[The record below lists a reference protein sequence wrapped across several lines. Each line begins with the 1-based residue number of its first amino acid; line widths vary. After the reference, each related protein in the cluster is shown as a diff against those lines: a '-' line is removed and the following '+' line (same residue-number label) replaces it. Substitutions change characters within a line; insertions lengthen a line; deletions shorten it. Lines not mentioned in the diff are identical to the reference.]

1 MKKKIIFCVV
11 GVVVCACICV
21 LIFSV
26 FYYKKQKNGNNMSN
40 KTLEEIEDYIL
51 NINSYKA
58 ELKVE
63 VVSNKNINKYVLE
76 QEFVAPNLVSQKVVE
91 PKNIENLTI
100 KYNGKNLEII
110 NSKLNLST
118 IYENYNYVAN
128 NRLWLSD
135 FISKY
140 KNEGGKISEIDGE
153 IIMELKEENNI
164 STKLYINKKEN
175 KIEKLDVCDNKRN
188 TKIYIQYN
196 NIEINAVNL
205 ENVVAFKKI
214 ETIHEL

>member
-1 MKKKIIFCVV
+1 MKKKIIFCTV
-11 GVVVCACICV
+11 GAVICICICG
-21 LIFSV
+21 LF
-26 FYYKKQKNGNNMSN
+26 FYFFNYKKQKIGNNMSN

-58 ELKVE
+58 ELMVE
-63 VVSNKNINKYVLE
+63 VKSNKNTNKYVLE
-76 QEFVAPNLVSQKVVE
+76 QEFAAPNLVFQKVIE

-128 NRLWLSD
+128 NRLWLCD

-140 KNEGGKISEIDGE
+140 KSEGGKISEINGE
-153 IIMELKEENNI
+153 IIMELKEDNNI
-164 STKLYINKKEN
+164 NTKLYINKKEN
-175 KIEKLDVCDNKRN
+175 KIEKLDICDNNRN

-196 NIEINAVNL
+196 NIDINAVNL

-214 ETIHEL
+214 EMMQEL

>member
-11 GVVVCACICV
+11 GVVVCACICG
-21 LIFSV
+21 LFFSF

-63 VVSNKNINKYVLE
+63 VVSNKNTNKYVLE

-214 ETIHEL
+214 ETIQEL